1 MLTPSDKQLAA
12 PWRATASRVYRM
24 GLSLYPKAFRERFGA
39 EMHEIFLEAL
49 DECAHQGAWN
59 ALQFVGREIIE
70 TPGSILEQHLARK
83 TFWTK
88 PYPINLL
95 AFTLGFLLLGL
106 IDTGINAMVL
116 DGSSGYSIYLLSVL
130 AVGGCG
136 GLAIGAALNA
146 PKKLQ
151 FAICG
156 AAGFLLAHTLVQ
168 QMFFRFFPDAFLAPG
183 TGIGFLIP
191 FLYPF
196 LQGSIFGLLIGLAT
210 RSWRATLRFV
220 TAGGLALL
228 AGFFVRRLSAALVQS
243 FMFHS
248 PTQDIVQTGTA
259 GLLFFIVIP
268 CLLEGALLGMIFG
281 KTSQMHAV
289 TQI

>member
-39 EMHEIFLEAL
+39 EMHETFLEAL
-49 DECAHQGAWN
+49 DECAHQGTWN
-59 ALQFVGREIIE
+59 TLQLMGREIIE

-83 TFWTK
+83 SFWTK

-146 PKKLQ
+146 PKKPH

-168 QMFFRFFPDAFLAPG
+168 QMFFHFFPNAFLAPG
-183 TGIGFLIP
+183 TGISFVIP

-196 LQGSIFGLLIGLAT
+196 LQGSVFGLLIGFAT
-210 RSWRATLRFV
+210 RNLHATLRFV